1 MREARLRQ
9 QEILDEASRL
19 AKLEA
24 KQKKNARNEA
34 SYQKLVG
41 DESTSSSTTK
51 KKEKPTT
58 VTRDKGYNPL
68 MPSSGNTNGY
78 R

>member
-1 MREARLRQ
+1 
-9 QEILDEASRL
+9 LDEASRL

-24 KQKKNARNEA
+24 KEKKNAQNEA

-41 DESTSSSTTK
+41 DESSSSTTK
-51 KKEKPTT
+51 KKKKPTT